1 MFWFGLSKRIKKIET
16 YLEIHNRQ
24 HSKDYINFNG
34 FSRFVLEK
42 QAELEL
48 EVKSLKQQLLKN
60 QGKIEITVTDCKR
73 L

>member
-1 MFWFGLSKRIKKIET
+1 MWPFKKRTDPVSLRLAGHSSDIMVLYQRT
-16 YLEIHNRQ
+16 YQ
-24 HSKDYINFNG
+24 
-34 FSRFVLEK
+34 LEK
-42 QAELEL
+42 VLVTLEE

>member
-1 MFWFGLSKRIKKIET
+1 MFGIGALHKRIDR
-16 YLEIHNRQ
+16 LELILSEQRMRDLSNIH
-24 HSKDYINFNG
+24 SDINFI
-34 FSRFVLEK
+34 VQEL
-42 QAELEL
+42 AELKL

>member
-1 MFWFGLSKRIKKIET
+1 MWPFKKRTDPVSLRLAGHSSDITMLYQRVYK
-16 YLEIHNRQ
+16 LEIALA
-24 HSKDYINFNG
+24 I
-34 FSRFVLEK
+34 
-42 QAELEL
+42 LEL

>member
-1 MFWFGLSKRIKKIET
+1 MFGIGALHKRIDR
-16 YLEIHNRQ
+16 LELILSEQRIRDLSCIHA
-24 HSKDYINFNG
+24 DINFIIQKLSE
-34 FSRFVLEK
+34 FEK
-42 QAELEL
+42 

>member
-1 MFWFGLSKRIKKIET
+1 MFWFGLSKKIKRIET
-16 YLEIHNRQ
+16 YLEIHNRL
-24 HSKDYINFNG
+24 HTKDYINADE
-34 FSRFVLEK
+34 FSKFILK
-42 QAELEL
+42 KLAGLEL

>member
-1 MFWFGLSKRIKKIET
+1 MWPFKKRTDPVSLRLSVHSSDIAVLYQRV
-16 YLEIHNRQ
+16 YHLEITLA
-24 HSKDYINFNG
+24 I
-34 FSRFVLEK
+34 LES
-42 QAELEL
+42 